1 MVLSGFKYG
10 NTTGRPSPRSES
22 GRPSSGVLLG
32 DDLGAGR
39 HETHAGVVIVRDDGF
54 DAVVDEVE
62 GADEDVGG
70 GKVGGEVEL
79 LAVSGRDPVVSV
91 R

>member
-1 MVLSGFKYG
+1 MGVH
-10 NTTGRPSPRSES
+10 PPV
-22 GRPSSGVLLG
+22 GVLLG

-39 HETHAGVVIVRDDGF
+39 RETHAGVVVVRDDGF

-70 GKVGGEVEL
+70 PEVGK
-79 LAVSGRDPVVSV
+79 SGARWSCWP
-91 R
+91 